1 MRRLSEL
8 VEIPEELA
16 REVSDICVKRMVY
29 FKEKAV
35 LKLDLVGIDKVAAS
49 NTGVASLIRLIDLLS
64 GCYSCRVSVHFDD
77 ASSGDLKR
85 NLELFRVFLIREALT
100 CMPGF
105 DYKAF
110 DGSELEFNIVNDK
123 EAELIFGS
131 LFLMYFDGED
141 GYYTEFTTHFK
152 DAVTELLGYEGV
164 SFSPKLPG
172 HAPSD
177 DHEPDIPFETY
188 NESDIYTVINNSM
201 PEALELTM
209 EKTRKAREEKAARKA
224 EEEKKINKDSWEY
237 KAKEQKKLAREADKN
252 TDFKKVRNED
262 AVIGRVRSGVRN
274 VNICDIRSD
283 DNYVNVRGRLTLNDD
298 MKVSKS
304 GTCVVA
310 DFTIIDKTG
319 GIKGIGFIKPDE
331 ADRFESMFKKGG
343 YAGFQGEITYIKND
357 IGIKLS
363 GVFEAEPPEGRS
375 DKAEMKRVEL
385 HVHSKM
391 SEKDAVSDPEAIMK
405 LASKFG
411 HKACAITDHGVVQA
425 FPEAYNAA
433 KKLKVK
439 GTEEPFKVIL
449 GDEGYLVEDGPTI
462 VYGLPFEIEQRR
474 HIGSFVSVSIN
485 TTGDDSCCD
494 LITHIAASKYR
505 LKGYKA
511 IKPEMEG
518 ESDESAMEFSKKD
531 IDKSL
536 WNEDEIPESLRDE
549 NLPQI
554 PSIDRNDKSH
564 VINIDLPVTGDYSD
578 DDNEVL
584 PDTLCYEHVADFYA
598 EVDDAIYPGSGEPC
612 DSYFRMGELLEFIG
626 DAYICGRDVFKVLA
640 FLRRAGFGINI
651 EDHVYYRHKFLMPA
665 ISIED
670 ILKYKFT
677 DRSLAD
683 IYTEP
688 GSDIE
693 ESLIREAREGAD
705 LVCQT
710 IDAFGT
716 CDPTEINSSVGHYT
730 QEGILERKGNRPYH
744 IIFLARNNLGLY
756 NMYHLVSESHVHY
769 FNFRPRTPKSLLKY
783 YSSSIIIGGACEQGE
798 IYKHVMRTY
807 RTNGKDAGRTKE
819 ILKSSEQFRDILS
832 LYDYIEIQ
840 PLCNNMFLTREDVS
854 KSDTGTEPLN
864 ADDIRIVNELLV
876 WAADAYN
883 MPCVATT
890 DSHFLEPEDGMY
902 RKYLLMDMG
911 YSDAEMQSD
920 LYFRTT
926 DEMLKEFSY
935 LGEEKAFEVV
945 VTNTNMIAD
954 KIEYGIKPF
963 PDGTYPPIISRAA
976 ADVRDIAYTKA
987 NRLYRYNGELNEVV
1001 KARLEK
1007 ELNSIIGH
1015 GFAIMYYIAYRLVKK
1030 SNNDGYIVGSRGSVG
1045 SSFVATMCGISEVN
1059 PLPPHYR
1066 CPKCNRIEFDNSG
1079 EYGSGF
1085 DMPLKNCPDCGVE
1098 MKKDGQDIPFETFL
1112 GFNGDKEPDIDLNF
1126 SSVYQPRAH
1135 KYVEYL
1141 FGLTHTFR
1149 AGTIGT
1155 YADKNAYAVARK
1167 VGESKGVRYS
1177 DAMLAYM
1184 SEGIIGVKRTTSQ
1197 HPGGIVV
1204 VPKEMDVYEFT
1215 PVQYPANKTDCGIIT
1230 THFDFH
1236 AMHDTILKLDILGHL
1251 DPTVLRML
1259 QDLTGIDVT
1268 NIPIP
1273 DDKVMSL
1280 LESTDALGFPIEE
1293 TEAGSATLGLSE
1305 LGTNMAR
1312 GMIKEAQPRRFYDL
1326 VQLMGLSH
1334 GTDVWTGNAQDLIRE
1349 GICDLNSVIGCR
1361 DSIMTRLIYWGV
1373 PNKDAFDIMEN
1384 VRKGKVA
1391 GGQVPEKWEKWKA
1404 TMKEHNVPDW
1414 YIGSCEKIKY
1424 MFPKAHAA
1432 AYSVSTLRVAW
1443 FKVYYP
1449 EEYYCAFLTIRGD
1462 EFHAQYM
1469 CKGPEVLADHRRAVS
1484 EKMRIDKGN
1493 PKLKSEFYLCE
1504 LVEEMYHRGIEF
1516 LPFDINES
1524 AASDFKKVAPGK
1536 IRPPINR
1543 IDKVTESAGGE
1554 DKIVRISTAQA
1565 EAIVK
1570 AREDAPFANRE
1581 DLADRSGIGQSA
1593 MQILVE
1599 AGVLDDMPESSQID
1613 MFSLLGGGF

>member
-1 MRRLSEL
+1 MRKISDLID
-8 VEIPEELA
+8 IPEELS
-16 REVSDICVKRMVY
+16 REVTGITVNRMTY
-29 FKEKAV
+29 YKEETL
-35 LKLDLVGIDKVAAS
+35 LKLQLHGLDFIAAS
-49 NTGVASLIRLIDLLS
+49 ES
-64 GCYSCRVSVHFDD
+64 GTAPLMKVIGIIEQNYSCDVDIAFDD
-77 ASSGDLKR
+77 AASEDSFRNIDLFKGYLLRRTGRHFPDNDFSGF
-85 NLELFRVFLIREALT
+85 N
-100 CMPGF
+100 
-105 DYKAF
+105 
-110 DGSELEFNIVNDK
+110 GSELTVNKVSDTEFTLEFGNMFIV
-123 EAELIFGS
+123 
-131 LFLMYFDGED
+131 YFDGISENYSSFASYFGELAGKMFGYKDISVKPAETVRPED
-141 GYYTEFTTHFK
+141 EIP
-152 DAVTELLGYEGV
+152 L
-164 SFSPKLPG
+164 
-172 HAPSD
+172 
-177 DHEPDIPFETY
+177 PFEYDTGDV
-188 NESDIYTVINNSM
+188 DIYDVVNRSM
-201 PEALELTM
+201 PDSFAEALERSRM
-209 EKTRKAREEKAARKA
+209 EREEQASKKK
-224 EEEKKINKDSWEY
+224 EEEKKIDKDSWAY
-237 KAKEQKKLAREADKN
+237 KAKEQKKEAKAKEKDREFKRVKN
-252 TDFKKVRNED
+252 DD
-262 AVIGRVRSGVRN
+262 AVIGRVRGGIQTRDICDVRPEDGT
-274 VNICDIRSD
+274 VNI
-283 DNYVNVRGRLTLNDD
+283 VGRLTLNDE
-298 MKVSKS
+298 MRVSRS
-304 GTCVVA
+304 GNCVIA
-310 DFTIIDKTG
+310 EFNIIDKTG
-319 GIKGIGFIKPDE
+319 GIKGIGFIKPEE
-331 ADRFESMFKKGG
+331 ADKFDSMFKKGG
-343 YAGFQGEITYIKND
+343 YAGFQGDIEYMKGD

-363 GVFEAEPPEGRS
+363 GVFEADPPKGRS
-375 DKAEMKRVEL
+375 DNSEMKRVEL
-385 HVHSKM
+385 HIHSKM
-391 SEKDAVSDPEAIMK
+391 SEKDAVSDPEAIVK
-405 LASKFG
+405 LAASFG

-433 KKLKVK
+433 KKLKVS
-439 GTEEPFKVIL
+439 GTDEPFKVIL
-449 GDEGYLVEDGPTI
+449 GDEGYLAEDGPTI
-462 VYGLPFEIEQRR
+462 VYGLPFEEGERR
-474 HIGSFVSVSIN
+474 HIGSFVAVSLK
-485 TTGDDSCCD
+485 TTGEDSCTD
-494 LITHIAASKYR
+494 VMTHIAATKYR
-505 LKGYKA
+505 LKGYKS
-511 IKPEMEG
+511 IRPEMEG

-564 VINIDLPVTGDYSD
+564 VINIDLPVIGDYSE

-584 PDTLCYEHVADFYA
+584 PDSLSYEHVADFYA
-598 EVDDAIYPGSGEPC
+598 EVEDIIYPGKGEPC
-612 DSYFRMGELLEFIG
+612 DSYFRMGELLDFIG
-626 DAYICGRDVFKVLA
+626 DSYITGKDVFKVLA

-665 ISIED
+665 ISIGD

-677 DRSLAD
+677 DKSLSD
-683 IYTEP
+683 IYSEA
-688 GSDIE
+688 GDDIE
-693 ESLIREAREGAD
+693 ESLLREAREGAA
-705 LVCQT
+705 LVCES
-710 IDAFGT
+710 IGAFGT
-716 CDPTEINSSVGHYT
+716 CDSSEINNLIGHYP
-730 QEGILERKGNRPYH
+730 IERIQDIKNNKAFH

-756 NMYHLVSESHVHY
+756 NMYHLISESHVH
-769 FNFRPRTPKSLLKY
+769 FFKSRPRTPKSLLKY

-798 IYKHVMRTY
+798 IYKYVMRTY
-807 RTNGKDAGRTKE
+807 RTNGKNADTAKQLLLSDPRFK
-819 ILKSSEQFRDILS
+819 DILS
-832 LYDYIEIQ
+832 LYEYVEIQ
-840 PLCNNMFLTREDVS
+840 PLCNNMFLTREDLS

-876 WAADAYN
+876 WAADAFS

-890 DSHFLEPEDGMY
+890 DSHFLNPEDGMY

-911 YSDAEMQSD
+911 YKDAEMQSD

-926 DEMLKEFSY
+926 EEMLREFSY

-945 VTNTNMIAD
+945 VTNTNLIAD

-987 NRLYRYNGELNEVV
+987 NRLYRYNGELNPVV

-1066 CPKCNRIEFDNSG
+1066 CPKCNLIEFDNSG
-1079 EYGSGF
+1079 DYGSGF
-1085 DMPLKNCPDCGVE
+1085 DMPVKNCPDCGVE

-1167 VGESKGVRYS
+1167 VGEMRGVRYS

-1391 GGQVPEKWEKWKA
+1391 SGAVAEKWEKWKA
-1404 TMKEHNVPDW
+1404 TMKEHDVPDW

-1469 CKGPEVLADHRRAVS
+1469 CKGPEVLADHRRAIS

-1516 LPFDINES
+1516 LPFDIERS
-1524 AASDFKKVAPGK
+1524 EATDFKKEAPGK

-1543 IDKVTESAGGE
+1543 IDKVTESTTGE

-1565 EAIVK
+1565 ESIVE
-1570 AREDAPFANRE
+1570 ARNEAPFANRE

-1613 MFSLLGGGF
+1613 IFSLLGG